1 MRNRILKRPMFRM
14 GGSTDGILSGLDTPK
29 LEASRQDYNIGGR
42 AEDVRKR
49 VRTIRGIYDEI
60 LPEQDRRGMPGSVS
74 NFITGFGLN
83 LLAQPGGSNIFQTAA
98 KAAQTPYQQFVSAR
112 DKEKAEER
120 ALTQAII
127 GDAIEQ
133 ESEEEQARLKGL
145 GEYDIGAAAKIN
157 QQISNIDKEIT
168 KAVNR
173 EKILTDKQKSDEGL
187 SNEERAEL
195 EGLQGEFGTISSLKT
210 QRRVTAKEKTTL
222 EKIGD
227 SLGSDYISNKIAELV
242 NQINPETGQRFT
254 TAEAEQEALKQAEA
268 LVKGRAEGGRIGY
281 QEGALVDTPT
291 TSRPAVQSLDFATL
305 RARLPK
311 EIGDDIVRLIADSG
325 EALTDFAGIRT
336 QQDVDK
342 FNETYKVNLV
352 LPAEE

>member
-1 MRNRILKRPMFRM
+1 M
-14 GGSTDGILSGLDTPK
+14 GGSTDGILSGLDTPS
-29 LEASRQDYNIGGR
+29 LDASRPGYSNGGKPDR
-42 AEDVRKR
+42 AADVRKR

-60 LPEQDRRGMPGSVS
+60 LPEQDRRGMPGSIS
-74 NFITGFGLN
+74 NFLTGFGLN

-133 ESEEEQARLKGL
+133 ESEEERARLKGL

-157 QQISNIDKEIT
+157 QQISNIDKEIR

-173 EKILTDKQKSDEGL
+173 EKILMDKQKSDEGL
-187 SNEERAEL
+187 SNEERSEL

-210 QRRVTAKEKTTL
+210 QRRVTAKEKTIL

-227 SLGSDYISNKIAELV
+227 SLGPDYISGKIAELV

-305 RARLPK
+305 RARLPR
-311 EIGDDIVRLIADSG
+311 EISDDIVRLIADSG

>member
-1 MRNRILKRPMFRM
+1 M
-14 GGSTDGILSGLDTPK
+14 GGSTDGILSGLDAPK

-74 NFITGFGLN
+74 NFLTGFGLN

-145 GEYDIGAAAKIN
+145 EKYDIGAAAKIN
-157 QQISNIDKEIT
+157 QQISNIDKEIR

-173 EKILTDKQKSDEGL
+173 EKILMDKQKSDEGL
-187 SNEERAEL
+187 SNEERSEL
-195 EGLQGEFGTISSLKT
+195 EGLQGDFGTISSLKT

-254 TAEAEQEALKQAEA
+254 TAEAEQEALKQAET

-305 RARLPK
+305 RARLPR
-311 EIGDDIVRLIADSG
+311 EISDDIVRLIADSG